1 MGLTIK
7 DRLVAYRNLPKF
19 FSLVWKV
26 SPRLTLCNIVIRIL
40 QAIIPLGLLSVGKYI
55 IDEAIAI
62 THNRALSYDY
72 LWKLIAIEFIL
83 ILVLIILGKVTSL
96 IDELLG
102 ERLTNDTTNMIME
115 HAAKLDLVQ
124 FENSQFYDKLERARQ
139 QTTGRAILLTHV
151 FSQVQDMI
159 TITSYVV
166 VLVAFNPWIIVI
178 LLSVTLPSL
187 LGEFYFNNK
196 NYSLIRS
203 QTQARRELDYLSL
216 VASSDVAAKE
226 VRLFDLSGFFIG
238 RFKNISHNL
247 YDAKQ
252 KFGVKRLVISS
263 LISIPG
269 VVGFYIVFFYI
280 VQRVLQGSLTIGGL
294 TLLLGTIRQLGGLV
308 QNSAKRFNA
317 VAQGAI
323 YLTDFFDFFKIAPT
337 ITIPNNPRPFPDPV
351 LSGFTFEN
359 VGFKYTNSDKWANR
373 HLNFTLRPG
382 EKLALVGEN
391 GAGKT
396 TLVKLLVRLYDPTEG
411 RITLDGY
418 DLKEYNIEDI
428 RRQMGIIFQDFIKYQ
443 MPASVNIAV
452 GDITGID
459 QEDLI
464 TSAAKQSLAHPI
476 VDRLPKKYQQ
486 MLGTHFETGVELSGG
501 EWQKVALAR
510 AYMRNA
516 QIVILDEPTAA
527 LDARSEYEVF
537 KRFSD
542 ITEKKTAVLISHRFS
557 TVRMADRII
566 VLDKGEILEIGSH
579 EELLQKG
586 DRYAELFELQAAGY
600 K

>member
-1 MGLTIK
+1 MALTVR

-26 SPRLTLCNIVIRIL
+26 SPRLTLCSVLIRIL
-40 QAIIPLGLLSVGKYI
+40 QAVIPLGLLTVGKFI
-55 IDEAIAI
+55 IDKAIAI
-62 THNRALSYDY
+62 TQHKSLSHHY
-72 LWKLIAIEFIL
+72 LWQLISIEFFL
-83 ILVLIILGKVTSL
+83 ILLLIILGKFTSL

-151 FSQVQDMI
+151 FSQVQDLI
-159 TITSYVV
+159 TIVSYVAI
-166 VLVAFNPWIIVI
+166 LVAVSPWIVLI
-178 LLSVTLPSL
+178 LLLATLPSL
-187 LGEFYFNNK
+187 LGEFYYNAK
-196 NYSLIRS
+196 NYTLIRS

-226 VRLFDLSGFFIG
+226 VRLFSLSDFFTG
-238 RFKNISHNL
+238 RFKKISRDL
-247 YDAKQ
+247 YDAKR
-252 KFGVKRLVISS
+252 KFGVKRLFVSS
-263 LISIPG
+263 LINIPG
-269 VVGFYIVFFYI
+269 VVGFYLVFIYI
-280 VQRVLQGSLTIGGL
+280 IQEVLAGQITIGGL
-294 TLLLGTIRQLGGLV
+294 TFLLGAIRQLGGLI
-308 QNSAKRFNA
+308 QSSAKRFNA

-323 YLTDFFDFFKIAPT
+323 YLTDFFDFFNIAPT
-337 ITIPNNPRPFPDPV
+337 IHIPDNPRPFPNPIV
-351 LSGFTFEN
+351 SGFTFED

-373 HLNFTLRPG
+373 HLSFTLRPG

-418 DLKEYNIEDI
+418 DLKEYNIDDI
-428 RRQMGIIFQDFIKYQ
+428 RREMGIIFQDFIRYQ

-452 GDITGID
+452 GHID
-459 QEDLI
+459 EINNDTLI
-464 TSAAKQSLAHPI
+464 IDSAIQSLAHPI
-476 VDRLPKKYQQ
+476 IDRMPGKYDQ
-486 MLGTHFETGVELSGG
+486 MLGTHFETGVDLSGG

-542 ITEKKTAVLISHRFS
+542 ITKKKTAVLISHRFS

-586 DRYAELFELQAAGY
+586 HRYAELFELQASGY